1 MKIYI
6 SQCKWMNQ
14 QLILLSASSDRLC
27 SELSGFEG
35 WLYEKKFVE
44 SFLAQVDTADIKNE
58 RDDRFWVIEDSNSQI
73 KAQNMAGFWGNPQY
87 TQNDYKRQLFR
98 YVATPLET
106 DNSNCSFHI
115 SALHAGEAKWLS
127 HLVILE
133 PKADV
138 IKMSYTI
145 RSSKSNGELNGE
157 LKIDVIDIQ

>member
-1 MKIYI
+1 MG
-6 SQCKWMNQ
+6 SP
-14 QLILLSASSDRLC
+14 
-27 SELSGFEG
+27 E
-35 WLYEKKFVE
+35 
-44 SFLAQVDTADIKNE
+44 
-58 RDDRFWVIEDSNSQI
+58 
-73 KAQNMAGFWGNPQY
+73 Y
-87 TQNDYKRQLFR
+87 TRNDYKRQLFR

-127 HLVILE
+127 HLIILK

-157 LKIDVIDIQ
+157 LKIDVSDIQ